1 MKTFRY
7 RIALLTILL
16 MGMGA
21 GVQAQD
27 DERAL
32 GAATDTICRLW
43 GVTKKQYVYRIVE
56 KVFEDHPT
64 ASFATRIAK
73 SFYSYNEN
81 GETHV
86 RDFHIMDTVAAFRYI
101 RRSIELDPKYAP
113 AYVLAS
119 DILDYARQRDV
130 AMQWLENG
138 IEQNPTDSSLYI
150 ASAMLLAYTDADAAV
165 AKLKVL
171 KERDPNFPVELQLGR
186 LYKELWNRGGV
197 MPFNEMADAYG
208 KANMADMTQGDL
220 EAYAFALRAIGQVDK
235 LTEVSRHG
243 LGLHPKSIV
252 LNQCYFYGL
261 LGMCNNGSGN
271 WTEAITAANNYFT
284 VADSSYVS
292 ALDYLRYGEALNG
305 NKQFDQA
312 IAVYEK
318 VINMPKATEN
328 NIRTA
333 YNHISTTMQDR
344 VNGYLKSGDYQTAV
358 DIYSKYVEHCRS
370 LEKLDASI
378 LSVYAGI
385 YSSWA
390 SKQTGEEQEATYM
403 KADNVYKEMGEKF
416 PEFDDIAEFNR
427 LQIRTTLDPQCEK
440 AISIPFAE
448 KLIPIILAKGDL
460 TAGRKSRLSA
470 AYWTLCYYYAVKSVN
485 RNLAMEYANKIL
497 AINPEHSSAQKI
509 IEIYGKKR

>member
-7 RIALLTILL
+7 HIALLIVILV
-16 MGMGA
+16 A
-21 GVQAQD
+21 IATNVQAQD

-32 GAATDTICRLW
+32 GAAVDTIVRTK
-43 GVTKKQYVYRIVE
+43 GVEQRVIVNRIVDNVYE
-56 KVFEDHPT
+56 RHPT
-64 ASFATRIAK
+64 PSLAVRIAK
-73 SFYSYNEN
+73 AYYSYNKIPDS
-81 GETHV
+81 
-86 RDFHIMDTVAAFRYI
+86 RDRQFHMNDTVTAFKYI
-101 RRSIELDPKYAP
+101 RRAIDLDPKYAP

-186 LYKELWNRGGV
+186 LYTELWNRGGV

-208 KANMADMTQGDL
+208 KANIADMTQGDL
-220 EAYAFALRAIGQVDK
+220 EAYAYALRGIGQVDK
-235 LTEVSRHG
+235 LAEVSRHG

-261 LGMCNNGSGN
+261 IGLCTNGSGN
-271 WTEAITAANNYFT
+271 WAEAIAAANNYFS

-305 NKQFDQA
+305 DKQYDQA